1 MDFLGVALLH
11 GHGDL
16 DWEGQPS
23 EASVSQP
30 DSTEHIVDDLE
41 AEDFLGLLGILSSPA
56 ALPCFMRTGAGVE
69 AKLKL
74 AWVRGRSGE
83 CVACCFDCRRSRE
96 ELEAAEDV
104 EPWLPKDMMEVLEIC
119 RSRLS
124 PRLPFDVVL
133 DICRSCFSSW
143 SVDTYRARGDAGAE
157 MRLAAS
163 FGLVFPSCALSMLP
177 VRISEGRR
185 SQLVSFRGDGGLA
198 PGLLGCRGTARRLSP
213 LKGPFWK
220 SSTRERPS
228 LGSAQ
233 IVMPGIYSNQMNCD
247 GGQGR
252 HRARLQSA

>member
-56 ALPCFMRTGAGVE
+56 ALPSPPAQTPKKGPSSEEGAQGCVSTKNCFMRTGAGVE

-185 SQLVSFRGDGGLA
+185 SQLVSSVVG
-198 PGLLGCRGTARRLSP
+198 ARR
-213 LKGPFWK
+213 G
-220 SSTRERPS
+220 
-228 LGSAQ
+228 GS
-233 IVMPGIYSNQMNCD
+233 
-247 GGQGR
+247 R
-252 HRARLQSA
+252 R